1 VYTTIEQFVEDFRE
15 TAAGTLKVLH
25 ALTDESLAQEVV
37 PGGRTLGRIAW
48 HIVGTLSE
56 MPAHAGIPVD
66 PSVSEAP
73 VPKTAVEIVGAY
85 QQAVRTFEDAVVHAW
100 AGVDLAGEIGMYG
113 ETWARA
119 RVLAVLMV
127 HEVHHRGQMTV
138 LMRQAGLRV
147 PGVVGPA
154 EEDWAAMGMP
164 AQP

>member
-1 VYTTIEQFVEDFRE
+1 MYTTIEQFVEDFRE
-15 TAAGTLKVLH
+15 TAAGTLKVLL
-25 ALTDESLAQEVV
+25 ALTDASLAQEVV

-56 MPAHAGIPVD
+56 MPAHAGLPVD

-73 VPKTAVEIVGAY
+73 VPRSAAEVAAAY
-85 QQAVRTFEDAVVHAW
+85 QRAVRTCEDAVVRAW
-100 AGVDLAGEIGMYG
+100 SGVDLAGEIGMYG

-119 RVLAVLMV
+119 RVLAMLLM

-138 LMRQAGLRV
+138 LMRQAGVRV